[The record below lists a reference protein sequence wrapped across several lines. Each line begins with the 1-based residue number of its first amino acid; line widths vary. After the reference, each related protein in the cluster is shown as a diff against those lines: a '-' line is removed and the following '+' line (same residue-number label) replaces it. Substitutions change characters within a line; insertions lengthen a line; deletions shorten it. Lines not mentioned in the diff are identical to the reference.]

1 MSNLN
6 HNSHRHS
13 PFRVPDEYFSSFTDR
28 MMAELPDYPQSP
40 AVSHDRSIWRKLSPY
55 LSLAAM
61 FVGIWCM
68 MKVFHVASQPSYS
81 LDNPPAQ
88 VIAALND
95 PETYEYF
102 SMSFVDDQDQ
112 LNVSD
117 AELEDKFNDIY
128 TDDEQFGDI
137 LGIELKPEYS
147 NIVIKEDDSI

>member
-1 MSNLN
+1 
-6 HNSHRHS
+6 
-13 PFRVPDEYFSSFTDR
+13 
-28 MMAELPDYPQSP
+28 MAELPDYPNATDDAS
-40 AVSHDRSIWRKLSPY
+40 DRSVWRRISPY

-68 MKVFHVASQPSYS
+68 MKVFHVATQPSFS

-102 SMSFVDDQDQ
+102 SMSFIDEQDQ

-117 AELEDKFNDIY
+117 AELEDEISDIY
-128 TDDEQFGDI
+128 TDDNQLGDI
-137 LGIELKPEYS
+137 LGIELEPEYN
-147 NIVIKEDDSI
+147 NIVIKKEVPI